1 MTRKSKCN
9 HNVNNGQTFHWE
21 TFGRGQNFKRQILYL
36 RKWFEVKM
44 FLDTINKTNLYN
56 PTCLLH
62 YIPIVSPTSKARSD
76 LDLQK
81 KKKESV
87 SQVCFPLSPAKSVSI
102 FKTHENSEKGKCQHN
117 SL

>member
-1 MTRKSKCN
+1 MTRKSKCD
-9 HNVNNGQTFHWE
+9 HNVNNRQTFHWE
-21 TFGRGQNFKRQILYL
+21 TFGRVQNFKRQILYL

-76 LDLQK
+76 LDLK
-81 KKKESV
+81 KKKK
-87 SQVCFPLSPAKSVSI
+87 CFPSLLSIIPSKI
-102 FKTHENSEKGKCQHN
+102 CFNIQNS
-117 SL
+117 